1 MHSISLFAL
10 LLLSISRYNNI
21 YLVIKTS
28 QLKADEKLRNHLE
41 MIVLKKKKL
50 FNHTRHEQQ
59 VHPKRTRNKTKA

>member
-41 MIVLKKKKL
+41 MIVLKKKI